1 MINYSELAD
10 KLLKYMSDY
19 DWYNLV
25 DECGNIEI
33 DSNAKTR
40 AKETII
46 YNLTNEP
53 NSILKFL
60 NDSIE
65 EMDTDNELYNQTK
78 ELIKEIKE
86 LCNSDL

>member
-60 NDSIE
+60 NESIE

>member
-25 DECGNIEI
+25 DECENIEI

-60 NDSIE
+60 NESIE
-65 EMDTDNELYNQTK
+65 EMDIDNELYNQTK